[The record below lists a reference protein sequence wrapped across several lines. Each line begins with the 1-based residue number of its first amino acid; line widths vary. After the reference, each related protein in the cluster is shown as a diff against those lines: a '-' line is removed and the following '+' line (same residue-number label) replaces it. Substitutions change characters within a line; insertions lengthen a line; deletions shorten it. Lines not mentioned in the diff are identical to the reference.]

1 MKNLRKFI
9 REEVERYLDEAPSQA
24 SIEAQR
30 RGLHHVAYGNYADD
44 TGRVVAKS
52 QNGRL
57 VALQNKQDLTSNKS
71 PEFNSFPNFRNLI
84 NQFAYRVK
92 DPSLS
97 TKEQEESY
105 KVLQFLQNNRDDILY
120 NGSHPEVLQKLT
132 QFVEKHPYKGD
143 TSTQQQAE
151 PEPEEQVPSEPSETD
166 FEQMKKGEME
176 PDNVKEE
183 DVSQQSSQ
191 KLPNESDNVYRS
203 RMQKEKTQR
212 MWDKRNKRWNDW
224 KKSQKTGN
232 VELKKETKGDTGWGE
247 WKVGEADPHADGI

>member
-9 REEVERYLDEAPSQA
+9 REEIERIIDEAPSQA

-52 QNGRL
+52 EKGRL
-57 VALQNKQDLTSNKS
+57 VALQNKQDLTGNKS
-71 PEFNSFPNFRNLI
+71 SEFNSFPNFRNLI

-143 TSTQQQAE
+143 TSTQQAE
-151 PEPEEQVPSEPSETD
+151 PEPEEQIPSEPSDTD

-176 PDNVKEE
+176 PDNV
-183 DVSQQSSQ
+183 
-191 KLPNESDNVYRS
+191 
-203 RMQKEKTQR
+203 
-212 MWDKRNKRWNDW
+212 
-224 KKSQKTGN
+224 
-232 VELKKETKGDTGWGE
+232 KETKGDTGWGE